1 MEYTLGVAAKV
12 ARAMNPTIMGEPR
25 MRRGDYDIVPYQSTH
40 NTGGTIM
47 GTDPKTSVVNRY
59 LQSWDRQSVHYGRFH
74 VSAAAGLQPD
84 RTGGSPCLLVGR
96 GDRHQVS
103 QEPRST
109 GTRMI
114 AVTGRIMRHSLSGV
128 MTGVFLLLALTPSTA
143 AAADSDHG
151 KVLYQTC
158 AACHTERPDALGPS
172 LKGVV
177 GRKSAA
183 LEDFRYSNP
192 MKRANL
198 VWDENNLR
206 EYVQDPQAK
215 VKGNRMPYGGLTD
228 GKDVDDIIAY
238 LKTLQ

>member
-1 MEYTLGVAAKV
+1 MI
-12 ARAMNPTIMGEPR
+12 TI
-25 MRRGDYDIVPYQSTH
+25 T
-40 NTGGTIM
+40 
-47 GTDPKTSVVNRY
+47 
-59 LQSWDRQSVHYGRFH
+59 
-74 VSAAAGLQPD
+74 A
-84 RTGGSPCLLVGR
+84 
-96 GDRHQVS
+96 
-103 QEPRST
+103 
-109 GTRMI
+109 
-114 AVTGRIMRHSLSGV
+114 RIMRHSLTTV
-128 MTGVFLLLALTPSTA
+128 TTGVFLLLTPATSPA

-151 KVLYQTC
+151 KVLYLTC

-198 VWDENNLR
+198 VWDEKNLR
-206 EYVQDPQAK
+206 EYIQDPQAK

-238 LKTLQ
+238 LKVLQ

>member
-1 MEYTLGVAAKV
+1 MITVT
-12 ARAMNPTIMGEPR
+12 AR
-25 MRRGDYDIVPYQSTH
+25 IV
-40 NTGGTIM
+40 
-47 GTDPKTSVVNRY
+47 
-59 LQSWDRQSVHYGRFH
+59 
-74 VSAAAGLQPD
+74 
-84 RTGGSPCLLVGR
+84 
-96 GDRHQVS
+96 
-103 QEPRST
+103 
-109 GTRMI
+109 
-114 AVTGRIMRHSLSGV
+114 RHSLSGV
-128 MTGVFLLLALTPSTA
+128 TTSVLLLLAPATSPA
-143 AAADSDHG
+143 AAADADQG

-206 EYVQDPQAK
+206 EYIQDPQAK
-215 VKGNRMPYGGLTD
+215 VKGNRMPYGGLAD

-238 LKTLQ
+238 LKILQ

>member
-1 MEYTLGVAAKV
+1 
-12 ARAMNPTIMGEPR
+12 
-25 MRRGDYDIVPYQSTH
+25 
-40 NTGGTIM
+40 
-47 GTDPKTSVVNRY
+47 
-59 LQSWDRQSVHYGRFH
+59 
-74 VSAAAGLQPD
+74 
-84 RTGGSPCLLVGR
+84 
-96 GDRHQVS
+96 
-103 QEPRST
+103 
-109 GTRMI
+109 MI
-114 AVTGRIMRHSLSGV
+114 AIKGRIMRHSLSGV

-172 LKGVV
+172 LKAVV

-206 EYVQDPQAK
+206 EYTRTRRP
-215 VKGNRMPYGGLTD
+215 R
-228 GKDVDDIIAY
+228 
-238 LKTLQ
+238 